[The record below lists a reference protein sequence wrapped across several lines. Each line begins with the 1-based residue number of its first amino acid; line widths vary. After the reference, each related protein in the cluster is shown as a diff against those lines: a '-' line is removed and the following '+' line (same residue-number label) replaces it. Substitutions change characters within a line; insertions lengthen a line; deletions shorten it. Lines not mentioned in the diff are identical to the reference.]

1 MITRYIIMGAIMGFV
16 TGLVFAIFYF
26 GAGQI
31 STPMAYIHEVSGA
44 GLGALFGWI
53 VGLYKTRK

>member
-1 MITRYIIMGAIMGFV
+1 MARYIIMGIILGFV
-16 TGLVFAIFYF
+16 TGLVFTILYF

-44 GLGALFGWI
+44 SLGLLGGWI
-53 VGLYKTRK
+53 TGLYKSRKK